1 MDENMPVVIT
11 RKEYERLVRRDRWLN
26 YLEEAGVDNWEG
38 IGDAIRKRNK
48 DEEEAGG
55 KHD

>member
-48 DEEEAGG
+48 DEEREDDNHG
-55 KHD
+55 

>member
-1 MDENMPVVIT
+1 MDDKMPLLIP
-11 RKEYERLVRRDRWLN
+11 RKEYERLVRRDKWLD
-26 YLEEAGVDNWEG
+26 YLEEAGVRSWEG

-55 KHD
+55 EHD

>member
-11 RKEYERLVRRDRWLN
+11 RKEYERLVRRDKWLD
-26 YLEEAGVDNWEG
+26 YLEEAGVRSWQG

-48 DEEEAGG
+48 DEEREED
-55 KHD
+55 KHG